1 MFPTISFY
9 FLLIQSLAV
18 LSIHQNQFTFSK
30 KNHLQDAVVNLQNEN
45 ALLRN
50 ELTKI
55 EDCDLESN
63 VTEMMKILEA
73 HGQVSNLKNNIKT
86 CL

>member
-9 FLLIQSLAV
+9 FLLIQGLAV
-18 LSIHQNQFTFSK
+18 LSIHQNQLTFSK

-50 ELTKI
+50 EVTKI

-73 HGQVSNLKNNIKT
+73 HGQVSNLETISW
-86 CL
+86 